1 MSMQELQ
8 DEGTMLASK
17 YTDFEFSYSKRGG
30 GTRATAELAIYR
42 QHAAMFGFEADLHM
56 LASPG
61 ERKKRQWGENP
72 DAEDAPARSQEAEL
86 DRDLGQGRSTSPC
99 WRRHAQYLSLATI
112 ATPAGPVAAQ
122 RAQRKR
128 RALLTRVDLG
138 RRRAGGLLSW
148 IAGKQPRQ
156 WTSGSSSGG
165 RGQQQQHVRRNYRAR
180 GL

>member
-1 MSMQELQ
+1 MSVQELQ

-30 GTRATAELAIYR
+30 ETRATAELAIYR

-56 LASPG
+56 PASLVKEKNGSGARIQMPKTPQPAAKKLSSIELLAKAAALRPA
-61 ERKKRQWGENP
+61 KR
-72 DAEDAPARSQEAEL
+72 AR
-86 DRDLGQGRSTSPC
+86 
-99 WRRHAQYLSLATI
+99 W
-112 ATPAGPVAAQ
+112 Q

-148 IAGKQPRQ
+148 TAGKQPRQ

-165 RGQQQQHVRRNYRAR
+165 RGQQQQHVRGNYRAR
-180 GL
+180 GI

>member
-1 MSMQELQ
+1 MPASLVKEKNGSGARIQMPKTPQPAAKKLSSIEL
-8 DEGTMLASK
+8 LAK
-17 YTDFEFSYSKRGG
+17 
-30 GTRATAELAIYR
+30 
-42 QHAAMFGFEADLHM
+42 AAALRFVG
-56 LASPG
+56 
-61 ERKKRQWGENP
+61 
-72 DAEDAPARSQEAEL
+72 
-86 DRDLGQGRSTSPC
+86 
-99 WRRHAQYLSLATI
+99 AQYLSLPTI

-148 IAGKQPRQ
+148 MAGKQPRQ